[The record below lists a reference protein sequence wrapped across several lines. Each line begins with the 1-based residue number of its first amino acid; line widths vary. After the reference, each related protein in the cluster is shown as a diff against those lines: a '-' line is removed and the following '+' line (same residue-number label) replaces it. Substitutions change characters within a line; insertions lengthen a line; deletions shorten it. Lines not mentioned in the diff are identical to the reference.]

1 MSNKIMYWPHKDRK
15 TPLPY
20 IRIQEDIKQ
29 EATDI
34 LAEIFNA
41 HENIKQTLGLGF
53 DATNPNSAFSQL
65 SQRFDVDSHFPVKI
79 SFINY
84 GNTELVYTI
93 KFNEGNKF
101 TILINQPQTPVET
114 IRQEFENLKR
124 LFEID
129 PHHVVEPYVYFSD
142 EWEKHAFYVSEYIDN
157 AICIAHSPDWTPWFY
172 NPLPQY
178 HFETIDSEITKEL
191 NKNIIALLV
200 HYYDQEQ
207 WMWLGETEI
216 SGNDFMLTR
225 DFDLNNRETI
235 QNTIKLISAR
245 NRIKIGFEEYLN
257 LIRKEFSIGT
267 NRTMDDIL
275 NGKIQINHKSIIAM
289 SIDEIEEWIKL
300 WLDMNKPK
308 TTW

>member
-1 MSNKIMYWPHKDRK
+1 MYWPHKDRK
-15 TPLPY
+15 SPLPY
-20 IRIQEDIKQ
+20 IRIQEDITQ

-41 HENIKQTLGLGF
+41 HENIKQTLGLWF
-53 DATNPNSAFSQL
+53 DAMNPNSAFSQL
-65 SQRFDVDSHFPVKI
+65 SQRFDLNSHFPAKI

-84 GNTELVYTI
+84 GNTELVYMI
-93 KFNEGNKF
+93 KYNEGHTF
-101 TILINQPQTPVET
+101 TILINQPQTPIET

-129 PHHVVEPYVYFSD
+129 PHHVVEPYAYFSD
-142 EWEKHAFYVSEYIDN
+142 EWGKHSFYVSEYINN

-172 NPLPQY
+172 NPLPSY
-178 HFETIDSEITKEL
+178 HFETIDSETTKEV

-207 WMWLGETEI
+207 WMWLVETEI

-225 DFDLNNRETI
+225 DFDLNNKETI

-245 NRIKIGFEEYLN
+245 NRIKISFEEYLH
-257 LIRKEFSIGT
+257 LIRKEFSMWT
-267 NRTMDDIL
+267 NRKMDEVVNWTI
-275 NGKIQINHKSIIAM
+275 KINHKSVIAM
-289 SIDEIEEWIKL
+289 SIDDIEEGIKL
-300 WLDMNKPK
+300 WLNMNKPK
-308 TTW
+308 STW